1 MGYITHEIEI
11 TKEEYY
17 YFKSLKYKELCEE
30 VEKIAS
36 RKGYM
41 PNAYGLYSV
50 KVLSR
55 WKVEVMG
62 YKYFLQFETQDS
74 CD

>member
-17 YFKSLKYKELCEE
+17 HYRVLPYKKLKEIVWE
-30 VEKIAS
+30 IAS
-36 RKGYM
+36 KMGYS
-41 PNAYGLYSV
+41 PNAYGLYSI
-50 KVLSR
+50 KVLSF
-55 WKVEVMG
+55 WKGEVMG

>member
-30 VEKIAS
+30 AEKIAS
-36 RKGYM
+36 WKGYM